1 MRSCGPWKSE
11 CGPGMFEKMEERMAI
26 DGSKQ
31 PVAAN
36 NKRRKRLKRRGLV
49 KREGLGEREGKSS
62 Q

>member
-1 MRSCGPWKSE
+1 MV
-11 CGPGMFEKMEERMAI
+11 EKMEGGMAI

-31 PVAAN
+31 LVTAD
-36 NKRRKRLKRRGLV
+36 NKMRKRLKRRGLV